1 MKKNVYLLYM
11 IKLLIIIV
19 IILLITCISFIKVEN
34 FSTEEIDDETYS
46 ESDDSFVKDIYKGK
60 YQQLDDTLGYLDNY
74 KSELINN
81 LGFFDNN
88 VNNLLKES
96 PVNKMKLVSDSP
108 ASSNNNQ
115 TFFETLEY
123 KKALIDATKMQ
134 DFEDT
139 YLYKMN
145 QLIN

>member
-1 MKKNVYLLYM
+1 M
-11 IKLLIIIV
+11 IKLLIIIF
-19 IILLITCISFIKVEN
+19 IILLITCVSFIKVEN
-34 FSTEEIDDETYS
+34 FNDQEIDEEISDDEI
-46 ESDDSFVKDIYKGK
+46 SDEDNDLYVKDIYKGK
-60 YQQLDDTLGYLDNY
+60 YQQLDDTLGYLNNY
-74 KSELINN
+74 KSNLYNN
-81 LGFFDNN
+81 LGFFSNN

-134 DFEDT
+134 DFEDI

>member
-1 MKKNVYLLYM
+1 M

-34 FSTEEIDDETYS
+34 FTSEEINEETNDESNDDLY
-46 ESDDSFVKDIYKGK
+46 VKDIYKGK

-74 KSELINN
+74 KSDLSNN
-81 LGFFDNN
+81 LGFFSNN

-96 PVNKMKLVSDSP
+96 PVNKMKLVTDSP
-108 ASSNNNQ
+108 TSKNNNQ

-123 KKALIDATKMQ
+123 KKALIDAAKMQ
-134 DFEDT
+134 DFEDI

-145 QLIN
+145 ELIN